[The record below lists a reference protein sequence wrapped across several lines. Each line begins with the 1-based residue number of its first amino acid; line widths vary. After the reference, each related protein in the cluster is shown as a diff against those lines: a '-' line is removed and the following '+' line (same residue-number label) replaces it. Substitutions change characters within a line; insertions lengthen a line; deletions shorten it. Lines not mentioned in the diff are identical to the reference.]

1 MITVK
6 TSINV
11 QDNYSYTRC
20 EGDIEPMQLAKEVKN
35 ILYMPGFKKNM
46 NVIADM
52 RSCRYDND
60 KIISQLKQYAETI
73 KPIVFQKGTDYKMAI
88 VLSSQQAMIKFS
100 PYIALVESLKMPIK
114 IRLFPDF
121 LEIAGWF
128 HLDKDATMRLQQI
141 ANT

>member
-46 NVIADM
+46 NVVADM
-52 RSCRYDND
+52 RFCRYDND
-60 KIISQLKQYAETI
+60 KIISQLKQYTETI

-100 PYIALVESLKMPIK
+100 PYIALVKSLKIPIK

-121 LEIAGWF
+121 TEVSKWF
-128 HLDKDATMRLQQI
+128 HQDETATMRLQQI